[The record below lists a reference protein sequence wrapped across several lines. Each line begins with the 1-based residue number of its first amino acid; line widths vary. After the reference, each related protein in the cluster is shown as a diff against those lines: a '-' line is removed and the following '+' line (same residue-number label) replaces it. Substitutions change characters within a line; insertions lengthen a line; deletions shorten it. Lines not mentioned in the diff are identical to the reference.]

1 MKPNMNKNLKIGLIG
16 IVVLAI
22 AVIAIMSVKGGSTQN
37 ASLPEVD
44 IEIGTSTVVTTNGDG
59 IQVGEANP
67 LDNSLRKDNTNLTP
81 LIIRTEGQE
90 SIMKYNFSCVKGRTM
105 DAQLNLGGKTEV
117 AEVVIYDSTLSED
130 GQIETRTFTMPL
142 VSASPDQRFATKD
155 GTVEF
160 VFNGTTG
167 TVLEYG
173 KAGLYKD
180 CRMTASEIIK

>member
-1 MKPNMNKNLKIGLIG
+1 M
-16 IVVLAI
+16 LAL
-22 AVIAIMSVKGGSTQN
+22 AVIAIISTKGSSKQN

-44 IEIGTSTVVTTNGDG
+44 IEIGTSTVVATNGDG

-67 LDNSLRKDNTNLTP
+67 LDDSLRNDNANMTP
-81 LIIRTEGQE
+81 VIIRTEGKE
-90 SIMKYNFSCVKGRTM
+90 SMMKYNFSCVKGRTM
-105 DAQLNLGGKTEV
+105 DAQLTLGGTADM

-130 GQIETRTFTMPL
+130 GQIETRTFMMPL
-142 VSASPDQRFATKD
+142 ISESPNQRFATKD
-155 GTVEF
+155 NAVEF
-160 VFNGTTG
+160 IFNGTTA